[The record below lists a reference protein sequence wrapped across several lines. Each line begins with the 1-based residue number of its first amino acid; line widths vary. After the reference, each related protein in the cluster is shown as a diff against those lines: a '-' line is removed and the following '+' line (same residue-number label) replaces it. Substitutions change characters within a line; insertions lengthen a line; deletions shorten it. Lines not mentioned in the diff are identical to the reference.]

1 MGHFPLAVVA
11 ISWARAAVK
20 SRRNQSPS
28 SPKRKRPISRLTVS
42 FDEWNRRSDLVGI
55 DFCRLFREFTEADLF
70 QYQCNRPDRA
80 LPSSFLQISLKAAMN
95 FNLVWPILY
104 VFLSLVKL
112 YCVVPSL
119 TPIGSARPRLSR
131 VLLGSTVWCAGFDR
145 VFCAWRV
152 ECWRGK
158 CAANGP
164 ACRAVLQVNLAE
176 VTTVQWLDKKGT
188 AIVCLSLAKE
198 GRLLLK
204 TSHNLNGW
212 FQDFQVRT
220 PHPR

>member
-95 FNLVWPILY
+95 FNLV
-104 VFLSLVKL
+104 
-112 YCVVPSL
+112 
-119 TPIGSARPRLSR
+119 
-131 VLLGSTVWCAGFDR
+131 
-145 VFCAWRV
+145 
-152 ECWRGK
+152 
-158 CAANGP
+158 
-164 ACRAVLQVNLAE
+164 
-176 VTTVQWLDKKGT
+176 
-188 AIVCLSLAKE
+188 
-198 GRLLLK
+198 
-204 TSHNLNGW
+204 
-212 FQDFQVRT
+212 
-220 PHPR
+220 